1 MKITWVI
8 VTFVITIVVILSA
21 ASTINTVSNTVLA
34 QNNSNSS
41 SLTKLTDG
49 GSITIKLEPSSN
61 PIKSSEQTQL
71 KISFFKHNL
80 LTSLN
85 RNANI
90 NLRCLVGSLSI
101 FRWPCGSFVILMKL
115 MRIQWH
121 TKRIGKKFTAGLMV
135 NKEYTPFLCKFCL
148 QLDNYRESNF
158 LCYLSASTELIV

>member
-71 KISFFKHNL
+71 KISFFKPNTEEIQPHIDYDMII
-80 LTSLN
+80 SE
-85 RNANI
+85 ANTNKTI
-90 NLRCLVGSLSI
+90 FQASNQTGQAGIPLHTAESI
-101 FRWPCGSFVILMKL
+101 ITIPFTFPTKGEYAIKIPVFGILFNP
-115 MRIQWH
+115 I
-121 TKRIGKKFTAGLMV
+121 A
-135 NKEYTPFLCKFCL
+135 P
-148 QLDNYRESNF
+148 ESVT
-158 LCYLSASTELIV
+158 YKTYVE

>member
-71 KISFFKHNL
+71 KISFFKPNTEEIQPHIDYDMII
-80 LTSLN
+80 SE
-85 RNANI
+85 ANTNKTI
-90 NLRCLVGSLSI
+90 FQASNQTGQAGIPLHTAESI
-101 FRWPCGSFVILMKL
+101 VTIPFTFPTKGEYAIKIPVFGILFNP
-115 MRIQWH
+115 I
-121 TKRIGKKFTAGLMV
+121 A
-135 NKEYTPFLCKFCL
+135 P
-148 QLDNYRESNF
+148 ESVT
-158 LCYLSASTELIV
+158 YKTYVE

>member
-61 PIKSSEQTQL
+61 PIKSSGQTQL
-71 KISFFKHNL
+71 KISFFKPNTEEIQPHIDYDMII
-80 LTSLN
+80 SE
-85 RNANI
+85 ANTNKTI
-90 NLRCLVGSLSI
+90 FQASNQTGQAGIPLHTAESI
-101 FRWPCGSFVILMKL
+101 ITIPFTFPTKGEYAIKIPVFGILFNP
-115 MRIQWH
+115 I
-121 TKRIGKKFTAGLMV
+121 A
-135 NKEYTPFLCKFCL
+135 P
-148 QLDNYRESNF
+148 ESVT
-158 LCYLSASTELIV
+158 YKTYVE

>member
-8 VTFVITIVVILSA
+8 VTFVVTIVVILSA

-71 KISFFKHNL
+71 KISFFKPNTEEIQPHIDYDMII
-80 LTSLN
+80 SE
-85 RNANI
+85 ANTNKTI
-90 NLRCLVGSLSI
+90 FQASNQTGQAGIPLHTAESI
-101 FRWPCGSFVILMKL
+101 VTIPFTFPTKGEYAIKIPVFGILFNP
-115 MRIQWH
+115 I
-121 TKRIGKKFTAGLMV
+121 A
-135 NKEYTPFLCKFCL
+135 P
-148 QLDNYRESNF
+148 ESVT
-158 LCYLSASTELIV
+158 YKTYVE